1 MRKKAIILGLLVVFG
16 LCVVGLVACQDDAN
30 KEPKQVTLTEGT
42 FHVGDFDTGVTLQD
56 CVQAEYKQEGETLK
70 GSLSMKVLFYDYF
83 DEVTYSVT
91 RTGATI
97 GEETFVDT
105 AIEETELKSKELM
118 IPLEVAYHG
127 NWELNVNLTKGG
139 ESLAD
144 IYIPVNVTASHYN
157 IYYLNATLP
166 VLLASSQLFTEQ
178 GSGVTYMGL
187 DRRATYNWYELPE
200 NVYGFPNTVV
210 SDATTNLG
218 LFDENGKEK
227 TTVYGNQDWGSWG
240 VIAQSS
246 DQNNVKHVQKWIA
259 DLYAIDKRAT
269 FTFGCVD
276 NSVLSSLIFG
286 YGNNIPAKNF
296 DIEIFTDGTSTT
308 NALATYEMT
317 TYTKWVQT
325 RDEYENYIQGIANNL
340 PASIFGHKDFP
351 FVMCADENVRYIVNC
366 KPAILAAVS
375 ADAQLTA
382 LYGENIEQLSV
393 GDAFARVE
401 EMGKTEKLE
410 RLLRTRWT
418 DNTGAEGTAAEYF
431 QYENGKKSLMILG
444 TSEGGETGNGV
455 GAEFGS
461 GFLDIMEFVVEEYG
475 DEYNILYK
483 GHPAW
488 PLSRFI
494 DGDTRKKFF
503 NENGITIL
511 PNATPAET
519 FMYLYENVY
528 VGGYYSTTF
537 TSSQV
542 GQTICF
548 FGSEEAIKAQPST
561 APMFDENSPDYL
573 GVFENSVFI
582 DTDFMNQN
590 IA

>member
-1 MRKKAIILGLLVVFG
+1 MRKKAALLGLLVLFG
-16 LCVVGLVACQDDAN
+16 LCVIGFAACQDDSKQEQA
-30 KEPKQVTLTEGT
+30 QVTLEEGT

-56 CVQAEYKQEGETLK
+56 CVQAEYRQEGETLK
-70 GSLSMKVLFYDYF
+70 GNLSIKVLFYEYF

-97 GEETFVDT
+97 GETTFIDT
-105 AIEETELKSKELM
+105 AIEKTELESEELM
-118 IPLEVAYHG
+118 LPLEVAYHG
-127 NWELNVNLTKGG
+127 NWVLNVNLTKGG
-139 ESLAD
+139 DSLAD
-144 IYIPVNVTASHYN
+144 ISVPVNVTASHYN

-178 GSGVTYMGL
+178 LPGVTYMGL

-227 TTVYGNQDWGSWG
+227 TTVYGNQAWGSWG
-240 VIAQSS
+240 AIAQSA

-259 DLYAIDKRAT
+259 DLYAIDERAT

-276 NSVLSSLIFG
+276 NSVLSSLMFG

-296 DIEIFTDGTSTT
+296 DIKIFTDGISTT
-308 NALATYEMT
+308 NALASYKLT
-317 TYTKWVQT
+317 TYAKWEQV
-325 RDEYENYIQGIANNL
+325 RAEYENYIQGIANNL
-340 PASIFGHKDFP
+340 PASVFGHKDFP
-351 FVMCADENVRYIVNC
+351 FVMCADDNVRYIVNC

-393 GDAFARVE
+393 GDAFEQVE
-401 EMGKTEKLE
+401 EKGKTQALE

-431 QYENGKKSLMILG
+431 QNDNGKKSLMILG

-488 PLSRFI
+488 PLSRFT
-494 DGDTRKKFF
+494 DGEAREKFF

-561 APMFDENSPDYL
+561 APMFDESSPDYL

-582 DTDFMNQN
+582 DAGYMNQN